1 MQLTSYAVALTLA
14 TSNINIMLTR
24 SSKTTLNDL
33 SERAAELALVLKEL
47 ANEKR
52 LLILCALLKSGECTV
67 ATLAET
73 VDLSQSAL
81 SQHLARLR
89 DQSMVEFRREGTTL
103 FYSVS
108 DRKIALVL
116 KNLKSLY
123 C

>member
-1 MQLTSYAVALTLA
+1 
-14 TSNINIMLTR
+14 MLTR
-24 SSKTTLNDL
+24 SPNTTLNDL
-33 SERAAELALVLKEL
+33 SDKAAELALVLKEL

-52 LLILCALLKSGECTV
+52 LLILCALLESGECTV
-67 ATLAET
+67 ASLAET

-89 DQSMVEFRREGTTL
+89 DQNMVEFRREGTTL
-103 FYSVS
+103 YYTVS

>member
-1 MQLTSYAVALTLA
+1 
-14 TSNINIMLTR
+14 MLTH
-24 SSKTTLNDL
+24 SPKAALHDL
-33 SERAAELALVLKEL
+33 SNKAAELALILKEL

-52 LLILCALLKSGECTV
+52 LLILCALLESGECTV
-67 ATLAET
+67 ASLAET

-89 DQSMVEFRREGTTL
+89 DQNMVEFRREGTT
-103 FYSVS
+103 FYYRVS